1 MATPFGEDGALD
13 LGAARRLAQLLEG
26 HGSTSLVVTGSTG
39 ESGTLSDGERKALWA
54 SAVESVAIPV
64 IAGATTNDTAHSI
77 RLVRDA
83 EEVGAAGILV
93 VTPYYNR
100 PPQAGIM
107 AHVRAIAEATS
118 LPLMLYDVPART
130 GRRME
135 FDTIVTLAAEL
146 EQVIAVKD
154 ASGDLGRAARLV
166 PALGDQAELF
176 AGDDGL
182 LLPFL
187 SVGAVGVVSVASHW
201 VGRSIAALVAA
212 FGSGDRASAQ
222 ALGELLIPSFGFL
235 SSEAYP
241 NPIPTKAML
250 AALGVCLPRCR
261 LPLVDAPPD
270 LVKDAGELLAQLAE
284 GLGSLGRAELATEAI
299 KLG

>member
-1 MATPFGEDGALD
+1 MMRARERFGPVITAMATPFGDDGDLD
-13 LGAARRLAQLLEG
+13 LAAAARLARFLEAN
-26 HGSTSLVVTGSTG
+26 GSTSLVVTGSTG
-39 ESGTLSDGERKALWA
+39 ESGTLSDAERKALWA
-54 SAVESVAIPV
+54 CAAEAVAIPV

-83 EEVGAAGILV
+83 EAVGAAGILV

-118 LPLMLYDVPART
+118 LPLVLYDVPART

-135 FDTIVTLAAEL
+135 LDTIVTLAVEL
-146 EQVIAVKD
+146 EQVVALKD

-166 PALGDQAELF
+166 PALRGHAELL

-182 LLPFL
+182 LVPFL
-187 SVGAVGVVSVASHW
+187 ALGAAGVVSVASHW
-201 VGRSIAALVAA
+201 AGRAIGALIER
-212 FGSGDRASAQ
+212 FDRGDQAGAQ
-222 ALGELLIPSFGFL
+222 ALGELLLPSFGFL
-235 SSEAYP
+235 SSDAYP

-250 AALGVCLPRCR
+250 AAVGLCAPRCR
-261 LPLVDAPPD
+261 LPLVDA
-270 LVKDAGELLAQLAE
+270 KEN
-284 GLGSLGRAELATEAI
+284 
-299 KLG
+299 